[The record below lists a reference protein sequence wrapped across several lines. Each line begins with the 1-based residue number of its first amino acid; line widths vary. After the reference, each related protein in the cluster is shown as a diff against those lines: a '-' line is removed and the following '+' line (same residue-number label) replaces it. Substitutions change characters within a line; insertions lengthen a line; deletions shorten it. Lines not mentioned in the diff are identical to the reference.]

1 MNYKLP
7 GVKLYSDLTK
17 SKFLPS
23 SIVVSSIAVMHLVDG
38 AQFLNAASVAK
49 LQLSIIILPYAKM

>member
-7 GVKLYSDLTK
+7 GVKLCIDMTK
-17 SKFLPS
+17 SKFLGS
-23 SIVVSSIAVMHLVDG
+23 SIVVSSISVMHLVDG
-38 AQFLNAASVAK
+38 AQFLNATSVAK

>member
-7 GVKLYSDLTK
+7 GVKLSIDMTK
-17 SKFLPS
+17 SKFLGS
-23 SIVVSSIAVMHLVDG
+23 SIVVSSIYVMHLVDG
-38 AQFLNAASVAK
+38 AQFLNATSVAK

>member
-7 GVKLYSDLTK
+7 GIKLYIDMTK
-17 SKFLPS
+17 SKFLGS
-23 SIVVSSIAVMHLVDG
+23 SIVVSSISVMHLVDG
-38 AQFLNAASVAK
+38 AQFLNATSVAK